1 MSRKIII
8 DKYINN
14 TVYSVSVFDSYG
26 IEHHLGYIDVND
38 VDKLKVHDKSIA
50 SHAHEIWSNE
60 VEPEENLLGNAIK
73 ECNELDKENGLLRG
87 YSDGLD

>member
-1 MSRKIII
+1 MSRKIVI

-26 IEHHLGYIDVND
+26 IEHHLGDIDVND
-38 VDKLKVHDKSIA
+38 IDKLKIHDKSIA

-60 VEPEENLLGNAIK
+60 VEPEENLLSNAIA
-73 ECNELDKENGLLRG
+73 ECIEIDKENNVEPN
-87 YSDGLD
+87 LD